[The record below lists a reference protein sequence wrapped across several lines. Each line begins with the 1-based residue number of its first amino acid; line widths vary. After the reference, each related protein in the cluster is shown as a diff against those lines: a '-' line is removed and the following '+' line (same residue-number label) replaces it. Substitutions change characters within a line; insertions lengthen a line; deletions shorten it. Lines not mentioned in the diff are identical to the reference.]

1 MGVKPYKPR
10 HEQITITGTRPNG
23 ESFCCTCDRG
33 IADIVRKLNEEGVR
47 TIYSCEA
54 TGSDKL
60 PYIRFGAKDMS
71 TLKQGLHILMEE
83 YNKKHHIVLSTDK
96 DRSITA
102 YCYDRDQYLRKWY
115 SVLVNAG
122 KSVVIVPREG
132 EQL

>member
-1 MGVKPYKPR
+1 MLIKTNPALPEIWDGLENTHPA
-10 HEQITITGTRPNG
+10 
-23 ESFCCTCDRG
+23 G

-71 TLKQGLHILMEE
+71 TLKKGLHIVMEE
-83 YNKKHHIVLSTDK
+83 YNKKHHIVLSTYK
-96 DRSITA
+96 DRSVTA

-122 KSVVIVPREG
+122 KSVIILPREG
-132 EQL
+132 EKL